1 MEVADLLNPRPAI
14 CNRTEAIRIL
24 NPQSAICNRTTA
36 PVGLLAGWGRFPIL
50 FAEKARSLNVP
61 VVCVGVR
68 HEAAPDLIP
77 LVRRFHWSGLAKI
90 GRTIRCFRKEGVRQ
104 VVMAGKIHKTNLFVP
119 WRIFRL
125 WPD

>member
-1 MEVADLLNPRPAI
+1 MA
-14 CNRTEAIRIL
+14 IL
-24 NPQSAICNRTTA
+24 NLQSAICNSSTA

-50 FAEKARSLNVP
+50 FAEKARSLNIP

-68 HEAAPDLIP
+68 HEAAPELVA
-77 LVRRFHWSGLAKI
+77 LVRCFYWTGLAKI

-119 WRIFRL
+119 WRILRL
-125 WPD
+125 LPDWRSIRFWWRRSRR